1 MQESVDKLLVEIGD
15 GERGEVLIQRLPRAA
30 GGGGGAMHAA
40 RALSPDPD
48 LAAYAAAADEA
59 RAALRLRF
67 QVQFDLLAGVPA
79 AFHFL
84 EDEVEPLLAGGNGIP
99 RHQASEQNGNR

>member
-1 MQESVDKLLVEIGD
+1 MQEGVDKLLVEVGD
-15 GERGEVLIQRLPRAA
+15 GERGQVLIQRLPRAA

-79 AFHFL
+79 SFHLL
-84 EDEVEPLLAGGNGIP
+84 EDEVESLLAGGNGIP
-99 RHQASEQNGNR
+99 RHQASEQNRNK